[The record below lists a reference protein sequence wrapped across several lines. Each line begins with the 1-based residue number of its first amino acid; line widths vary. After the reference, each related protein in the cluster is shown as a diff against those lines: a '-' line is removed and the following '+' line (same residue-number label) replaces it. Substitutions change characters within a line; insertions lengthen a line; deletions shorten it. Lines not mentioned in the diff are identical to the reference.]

1 MIGFRI
7 GVVST
12 LILTGCGG
20 PNEAAHRQPIASL
33 GSIEIYDAYAPAPA
47 APDVGSLYFTV
58 INTGSKIDTLT
69 AIETSVGLNAALHEV
84 VDEGGTMRM
93 HPTGPVP
100 IAAGDTL
107 RLNPGGYH
115 VMLTGL
121 SHRPQVGDTIDVAL
135 TFYRASRISISVP
148 VLTYTDVVRLLEKT
162 GGHEP

>member
-7 GVVST
+7 GVVTT
-12 LILTGCGG
+12 LILTGCGDS
-20 PNEAAHRQPIASL
+20 NEAVHRQPIVSL

-58 INTGSKIDTLT
+58 INAGSESDTLT
-69 AIETSVGLNAALHEV
+69 AIETSVGLNATLHGM

-100 IAAGDTL
+100 IAAGGTL
-107 RLNPGGYH
+107 RLDPGGYH

-121 SHRPQVGDTIDVAL
+121 LQPPQVGDTMDVSL
-135 TFYRASRISISVP
+135 TFSRASRISFSVP
-148 VLTYTDVVRLLEKT
+148 VLTYTDVVRLLEET